1 MASHGRLV
9 GARTLVT
16 GASGALGRAFARRLG
31 IAAWEHKDDGEPIRH
46 SEPLQFTALQPSTRS
61 YK

>member
-1 MASHGRLV
+1 V
-9 GARTLVT
+9 N
-16 GASGALGRAFARRLG
+16 FAH
-31 IAAWEHKDDGEPIRH
+31 IAAWEHNTNGEPIRH